1 MRKFLVALL
10 LTLLPT
16 GAYAACTAGDLTG
29 NYLIY
34 AHSAGANTV
43 ITTCT
48 LKVFASGFMKKGTS
62 CMDLEE
68 GEPAATD
75 VSIAKGK
82 FTVNAQCRVK
92 GFITLKDDEGSERV
106 DILQATMSPNHEQI
120 VGIMEA
126 NDLTYVEFTAV
137 KK

>member
-1 MRKFLVALL
+1 MRKFLAALL

-29 NYLIY
+29 NYQIY
-34 AHSAGANTV
+34 AHSAGTDT
-43 ITTCT
+43 ILTTCAI
-48 LKVFASGFMKKGTS
+48 KVFASGIIKKGTS

-68 GEPAATD
+68 GEPAATG

-82 FTVNAQCRVK
+82 FTVTAQCRVK
-92 GFITLKDDEGSERV
+92 GFVTLKDDEGSERV

-120 VGIMEA
+120 VGTMEA